1 MTPAASDPTILVIFG
16 TTGDLMARKIA
27 PSLYHLRAKGAL
39 PERFH
44 VVGYSR
50 RNWSDLDLREHVEM
64 ILAERASGADPG
76 DVREFLGDFSYSSGE
91 FDDAEGYVRLMR
103 HLEAI
108 DSKWGTCANKLFYLA
123 VSPAHY
129 STIFKHLSQSG
140 LTGTCGEGNGWTRV
154 IVEKP
159 FGHDARTSAEL
170 DEMLSALFKE
180 EQIYRIDHYL
190 AKEILQGILN
200 FRFTNNLLETS
211 WDRSAVES
219 IELVLHEK
227 LGVEHRGWFYD
238 GVGALRDVGQNHLLQ
253 MLALMTMEQP
263 AASSAEAI
271 RAARATAIR
280 EVLKPMT
287 AEEVVRN
294 SYRSQYEGYRDIEGV
309 DHCSQTETFFRL
321 KTVLTGPRWAGVP
334 VTFESG
340 KRMGEARKEII
351 VTFRHPRPCLCE
363 GGPHHKNQ
371 VVFSFEPSDSITI
384 VFWAKKPG
392 FERVIERREFNFFLY
407 EKEEKAQYVEEYARL
422 LLDAIRGDQ
431 TLFISTD
438 EIRAMWEFIDPVTDA
453 WTQGLTPLHTY
464 APDTFDVSEQAAEAL
479 AMAPSRGVVG
489 ICGLG
494 KMGAALALNLRE
506 NDWEV
511 VGYNRSPEKAYA
523 LEAHGVSPVVSL
535 AELVGAL
542 PRPRVVWV
550 MLTAGKP
557 VDRILF
563 GDAGDPS
570 AIGLLDLLEEGDF
583 VIDGG
588 NSYYKDAIA
597 RAARFAE
604 RGIRFLDC
612 GTSGGPGGARS
623 GACLMVG
630 GRKEDFEAVEPIF
643 ADVAL
648 AGGGYRFFEGHGAG
662 HFVKMVHNGIEYGM
676 MQAIAEGFQ
685 IMRFS
690 DFELNLSQVAAVY
703 QRGSVIESR
712 LIGWLKDAMSELGDS
727 LEGVSGMVG
736 HTGEA
741 EWTVRTAEEMGLEA
755 RVIKGALQF
764 RVESERDPSYAGQV
778 LSALRNR
785 FGGHTM

>member
-453 WTQGLTPLHTY
+453 WAQGLTPLHTY
-464 APDTFDVSEQAAEAL
+464 APDTFDASKQAAKAL

-648 AGGGYRFFEGHGAG
+648 DGGGYRFFEGHGAG